1 MNTSGAPSHVAAW
14 AARRHTV
21 LACLASIA
29 ALAGALVVANES
41 QDPPR
46 DRSMRLAELRGG
58 VYAVYGG
65 GANSCVFIGADSVVV
80 FDSKRD
86 ESAAELLRLIRGLS
100 ALPIRYLVNSTFDVD
115 HAGGNAALGAAVV
128 LGHANTRLT
137 LLARPAQYRR
147 EYPQR
152 LAVAERNGDA
162 DEAARLRRDLDWAR
176 SVTPEAIGAPVLTY
190 GSSPGLAPWELNPRL
205 KVHLGSETL
214 HLWSTRAPDRG
225 PSETLPTSAGWM
237 VSRVSTVAYFE
248 TADLA
253 CLGDL
258 FFNAVIPFEFGQ
270 LWPLDR
276 DRLARLTGR
285 APDATIVV
293 PGHGLAGSL
302 AQLDEYDRYVRDVR
316 RVVSRAQAA
325 GLSREEFIESVELPA
340 YARYEGYPE
349 RFKEHCAWQWD
360 HSQAR

>member
-1 MNTSGAPSHVAAW
+1 MGA
-14 AARRHTV
+14 
-21 LACLASIA
+21 LIA
-29 ALAGALVVANES
+29 AGEP
-41 QDPPR
+41 QDVPR
-46 DRSMRLAELRGG
+46 DGSMRLAVLRGG

-65 GANSCVFIGADSVVV
+65 GATTCVFVGTDDVVA

-86 ESAAELLRLIRGLS
+86 ESSAELLRLIRGVTT
-100 ALPIRYLVNSTFDVD
+100 LPIRYLVNSTFDAD
-115 HAGGNAALGAAVV
+115 HAGGNANLGAAVV

-162 DEAARLRRDLDWAR
+162 DEAARLRRALDWAKNA
-176 SVTPEAIGAPVLTY
+176 TPQAIGPPVLTY
-190 GSSPGLAPWELNPRL
+190 GSSAGRAPWDLSPRL

-214 HLWSTRAPDRG
+214 HVWSTQAPGHG
-225 PSETLPTSAGWM
+225 PSETLPVSADWRA
-237 VSRVSTVAYFE
+237 SRVYSVAYFE
-248 TADLA
+248 TADVA

-258 FFNAVIPFEFGQ
+258 FFNAVVPFEFSQ

-285 APDATIVV
+285 TSGATIVV
-293 PGHGLAGSL
+293 PGHGLAGTL
-302 AQLDEYDRYVRDVR
+302 ADLDEFDRYVRDVR

-325 GLSREEFIESVELPA
+325 GLSKEEFLERVELPS
-340 YARYEGYPE
+340 YVRHDGYPE
-349 RFKEHCAWQWD
+349 RFKAHCAWHWD
-360 HSQAR
+360 HSLVR